1 MAMSEIINTELLRNE
16 AKEVESAVAVDA
28 IAGASVDY
36 TNKSDG
42 RILLLLTNAGGAE
55 QKATILRGDALQ
67 GVEDLEI
74 AIPAGKTF
82 GIVIESGKFV
92 NVSGE
97 NKGKVI
103 ITGESADIT
112 VQAIEL
118 P

>member
-1 MAMSEIINTELLRNE
+1 MAMSEIVNTELLRNE
-16 AKEVESAVAVDA
+16 AKEIEEAVAVDA
-28 IAGASVDY
+28 TAGASVDY
-36 TNKSDG
+36 TNQSDG
-42 RILLLLTNAGGAE
+42 RILLMITNTGSAE

-74 AIPAGKTF
+74 SIPAGKTF

-97 NKGKVI
+97 YKGKVV